1 MARPRKEIKKHETG
15 KVELSNYAPV
25 TPNISKMGDVVKFSR
40 DIDARDDSM
49 LEYLLELSNG
59 GYSPTHTGILNL
71 TSKMV
76 KGEGFIPEEPNSAT
90 DNWLEKANPYES
102 WNDLLDKMARDYAIF
117 NACVLQVVWSKDGSK
132 PVNFY
137 TIPVHKVRSGDV
149 NEFNQIT
156 HYYIK
161 ENWLANNRYWN
172 QSILINYTQGQD
184 KAIELPAYNPDI
196 ALEHPVQILY
206 IRKPDNSN
214 PYYTIPDW
222 FASHD
227 WIMTEKNLGVLN
239 SASLQNGMLPNLM
252 ISVIGAS
259 PTPEE
264 KTKFLNDLRNSFQ
277 SANNAGKF
285 FVEFVENKDQ
295 SIVVNPIQ
303 VPNNAELYH
312 ELIEISIGAIS
323 RSHSISPELAGLV
336 TNNATL
342 GGDSNKISVAYQMFY
357 NNVIVSMQN
366 IILKYVNKLAKA
378 SGVGEITIINEQPL
392 FLVDKDLLKS
402 VLTTDELREVIGYEP
417 MEQGQAPVIPN
428 ASAPSSQPVQQSVP
442 QGNDFLSSLSGTQY
456 RQLMRILREYN
467 KEKISEAVAKMM
479 LQTSFG
485 FTDEQINT
493 LLNGE

>member
-1 MARPRKEIKKHETG
+1 MAKKAINTENKHQTG
-15 KVELSNYAPV
+15 KVELSNYV
-25 TPNISKMGDVVKFSR
+25 KVVPNISKMSGIVKFSR

-49 LEYLLELSNG
+49 LEYLLDLSN

-71 TSKMV
+71 TSKMI
-76 KGEGFIPEEPNSAT
+76 KGSGFIPEEPNPAT
-90 DNWLEKANPYES
+90 EAWLEQANPYES
-102 WNDLLDKMARDYAIF
+102 WDDLLDKMSRDYAIF
-117 NACVLQVVWSKDGSK
+117 NACVLQIVWSKDGSK
-132 PVNFY
+132 PVHFY
-137 TIPVHKVRSGDV
+137 SIPVHKVRAGET
-149 NEFNQIT
+149 NEFNQVT
-156 HYYIK
+156 EYHIK

-184 KAIELPAYNPDI
+184 KPITLPAFNPKKSI
-196 ALEHPVQILY
+196 ENPVQIMY

-214 PYYTIPDW
+214 PYYTVPDY
-222 FASHD
+222 FAAQDFIH
-227 WIMTEKNLGVLN
+227 TEKNLGVLN

-252 ISVIGAS
+252 LSVVGAS

-264 KTKFLNDLRNSFQ
+264 KEKFLNDLRNSFQ

-285 FVEFVENKDQ
+285 FVEFVENKEQ

-323 RSHSISPELAGLV
+323 RAHSISPELAGLV

-342 GGDSNKISVAYQMFY
+342 GGDSNKLSVGYQMYY
-357 NNVIVSMQN
+357 NNVIVGMQS
-366 IILKYVNKLAKA
+366 IILKSINKLAKA
-378 SGVGEITIINEQPL
+378 AGVGEVTILNEQPI
-392 FLVDKDLLKS
+392 FLIDKSLLQA
-402 VLTTDELREVIGYEP
+402 VLTTDELREVIGFEAL
-417 MEQGQAPVIPN
+417 QAGQVPVAPN
-428 ASAPSSQPVQQSVP
+428 ASTPVAGQPAAPVQ

-456 RQLMRILREYN
+456 RQMMRILREYN

-485 FTDEQINT
+485 FTEEQIST